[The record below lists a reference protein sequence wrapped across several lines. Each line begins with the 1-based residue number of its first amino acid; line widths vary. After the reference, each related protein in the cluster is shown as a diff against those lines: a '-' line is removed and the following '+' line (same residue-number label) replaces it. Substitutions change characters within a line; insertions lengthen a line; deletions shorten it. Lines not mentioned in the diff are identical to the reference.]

1 MENNKKNKFGLS
13 DSLIDAVRQVV
24 EKKLDPVDSKE
35 LKGKH
40 KDRDDK
46 DIDNDG
52 DVDSSDKFLH
62 KKRKAISKAVAK
74 DNEDDIGEEPNYNKD
89 AVNKAI
95 KKDPRIK
102 GKEAKAIHSLLKGRT
117 AKKESVEEAT
127 VDVGDIQKKKM
138 ISQPDKD
145 KLAKMRAMLDKEK
158 ERMGVKRVRSEAST
172 QKEGGMKR
180 VATGG
185 GLKTFKPKPPAKT
198 EGKKDQIDVKP
209 KMEASELPKK

>member
-52 DVDSSDKFLH
+52 DTDNSDKFLH
-62 KKRKAISKAVAK
+62 KKRKAISKAIAK
-74 DNEDDIGEEPNYNKD
+74 DDEDDNDDVDEG
-89 AVNKAI
+89 AI
-95 KKDPRIK
+95 
-102 GKEAKAIHSLLKGRT
+102 ST
-117 AKKESVEEAT
+117 AKSPEEKRRARELRSRIGQHHTDTAKGQRAQT
-127 VDVGDIQKKKM
+127 VGT
-138 ISQPDKD
+138 SWKD
-145 KLAKMRAMLDKEK
+145 TRNK
-158 ERMGVKRVRSEAST
+158 ERAKLGLPPIHEDEVKAEAST

-185 GLKTFKPKPPAKT
+185 GMKTFKPKPTKT
-198 EGKKDQIDVKP
+198 EGKKEEIDVKP

>member
-62 KKRKAISKAVAK
+62 KKRKAISKAM
-74 DNEDDIGEEPNYNKD
+74 
-89 AVNKAI
+89 
-95 KKDPRIK
+95 K
-102 GKEAKAIHSLLKGRT
+102 GKD
-117 AKKESVEEAT
+117 VEEAT